1 MSLSSSAAAN
11 LRMTVYSMLK
21 SSGGG
26 YLTSSS
32 SAGDGLEFRDLECV
46 KNFLREDPFWAR
58 VFENGW
64 CFFYSSKAENFD
76 NIFQYLEIDW
86 DDYSAESNC
95 YSAYHRFQGDY
106 YIVYVV
112 NWDRE
117 EYVLFTDPLKEGVN
131 GTCDYEDSVKLRQL
145 YPHWSNVPRELLPDD
160 EDLDEW
166 WVNEPEEILDE
177 ILVDFCHAINE

>member
-1 MSLSSSAAAN
+1 
-11 LRMTVYSMLK
+11 MLK
-21 SSGGG
+21 LAGGLDG
-26 YLTSSS
+26 
-32 SAGDGLEFRDLECV
+32 GDDDGGSEFRDLEKV

-64 CFFYSSKAENFD
+64 ELCNTVVMAD
-76 NIFQYLEIDW
+76 MFQYLEIDW
-86 DDYSAESNC
+86 DDYSSESNC
-95 YSAYHRFQGDY
+95 YSAHHRFQGDY
-106 YIVYVV
+106 YIIYVV

-117 EYVLFTDPLKEGVN
+117 EYVLFTDPYKEGVN

-166 WVNEPEEILDE
+166 WVNKPEEILDE
-177 ILVDFCHAINE
+177 ILVDFCHAIN